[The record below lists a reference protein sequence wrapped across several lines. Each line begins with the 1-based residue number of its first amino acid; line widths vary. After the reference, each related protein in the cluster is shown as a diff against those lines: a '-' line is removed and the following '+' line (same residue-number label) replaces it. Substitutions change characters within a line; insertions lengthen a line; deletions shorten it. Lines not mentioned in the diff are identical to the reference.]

1 MATKNK
7 ASDAVPAVG
16 DFEELTAQNVK
27 VITTALQANS
37 ETLDKIVLKF
47 TSLACHVTALE
58 TLLSEVVKI
67 TGVDLVQVNSLIRS
81 RIKAVDGDL
90 ADSNV
95 VVDIAAA
102 LASPA
107 IKRSL

>member
-1 MATKNK
+1 MATKKK
-7 ASDAVPAVG
+7 AAVVAEAAG
-16 DFEELTAQNVK
+16 SFEELAAQNLKELTAAVK
-27 VITTALQANS
+27 ANS
-37 ETLDKIVLKF
+37 KSMDILTSKF

-58 TLLSEVVKI
+58 ALLSEVVKI

-81 RIKAVDGDL
+81 RIKSVDGNL

-102 LASPA
+102 LATPA
-107 IKRSL
+107 TRRT